1 MGRVS
6 LVIATIVLGFAV
18 FVGVY
23 VRSCDPAI
31 PAKVAKME
39 EEAGR
44 VEALARSK
52 QSSNERMR
60 REIQALRD
68 NPRYLGVYARQHL
81 GMIGPDEL
89 VLHVK
94 D

>member
-1 MGRVS
+1 MGRLALCLAV
-6 LVIATIVLGFAV
+6 LVAAFTV
-18 FVGVY
+18 FVGLY
-23 VRSCDPAI
+23 VQSRDPAI
-31 PAKVAKME
+31 PAKVAKMQE
-39 EEAGR
+39 ETAH
-44 VEALARSK
+44 VEALAQAK
-52 QSSNERMR
+52 QASNERMR

-94 D
+94 E

>member
-1 MGRVS
+1 MGRLS
-6 LVIATIVLGFAV
+6 FAIAVLLTAFVV
-18 FVGVY
+18 FVGLY
-23 VRSCDPAI
+23 VQSRDPAI

-39 EEAGR
+39 EESAH
-44 VEALARSK
+44 VEALAEAK
-52 QSSNERMR
+52 QASNERMR

-94 D
+94 E

>member
-1 MGRVS
+1 MGRLYLCLAALFLA
-6 LVIATIVLGFAV
+6 LVV
-18 FVGVY
+18 FVGLY
-23 VRSCDPAI
+23 VQSRDLAI
-31 PAKVAKME
+31 PARVARMQ
-39 EEAGR
+39 EEAAH
-44 VEALARSK
+44 VEALAEAK
-52 QSSNERMR
+52 QATNERMR

-94 D
+94 E

>member
-1 MGRVS
+1 MGRLS
-6 LVIATIVLGFAV
+6 LVLAAFVACFAV
-18 FVGVY
+18 FTALY
-23 VRSCDPAI
+23 VQSCDPSI

-39 EEAGR
+39 EESAH
-44 VEALARSK
+44 VEALAGAK
-52 QSSNERMR
+52 QAANERMR

-68 NPRYLGVYARQHL
+68 NPRFLGVYARQHL

-94 D
+94 N

>member
-1 MGRVS
+1 MGRLTLCLAV
-6 LVIATIVLGFAV
+6 LVAAFAV
-18 FVGVY
+18 FAGLY
-23 VRSCDPAI
+23 VQSRDPEI

-39 EEAGR
+39 EESAH
-44 VEALARSK
+44 VESLAQAK
-52 QSSNERMR
+52 QASNDRMR

-68 NPRYLGVYARQHL
+68 NPRFLGVYARQHL

-94 D
+94 E